1 MDKEFTFEEAQKKLD
16 EIIEKMQDKD
26 VTLDESIVLY
36 KEATELLKYCK
47 DKLDEAKDKIIDI
60 DELIEK

>member
-1 MDKEFTFEEAQKKLD
+1 MAKELTFEEAQKKLD